1 MNVNKFNNLWRV
13 YREEANPDGGEAGGG
28 EGNPAPES
36 NDAGAVAEAA
46 GEEPPA
52 DNERPEWLL
61 DKYMGEGKDLNDAIK
76 DQAKSYSELQS
87 RFGSF
92 TGAPEEYEISVSEE
106 LTEAGFQLDNESEML
121 KDAKEFAKGLNMN
134 QEGFNKMIELWATNE
149 LAEHRAAEEARK
161 QAFESLDNGQTRI
174 NNISAWANK
183 SLPPELVGELDSVL
197 QTPEQVKL
205 VERMIAMTRN
215 APVNPDNAAPSSISK
230 EEVQKM
236 QFEKDENGNRRIN
249 TDPEFKARYIKMRN
263 EAYGTEEHRQQYG

>member
-1 MNVNKFNNLWRV
+1 
-13 YREEANPDGGEAGGG
+13 
-28 EGNPAPES
+28 
-36 NDAGAVAEAA
+36 
-46 GEEPPA
+46 
-52 DNERPEWLL
+52 
-61 DKYMGEGKDLNDAIK
+61 MGEGKDLNDAIK

-205 VERMIAMTRN
+205 VESMIAMTRN

-249 TDPEFKARYIKMRN
+249 TDPEFKARYIKLRN